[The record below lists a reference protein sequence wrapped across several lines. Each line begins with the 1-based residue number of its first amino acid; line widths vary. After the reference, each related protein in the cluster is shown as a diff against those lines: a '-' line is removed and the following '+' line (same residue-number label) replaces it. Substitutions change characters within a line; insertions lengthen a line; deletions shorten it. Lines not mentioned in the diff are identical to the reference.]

1 MSDKK
6 TQKNVVSCGAVV
18 YREHNGATQILLVR
32 PSLDRDV
39 WGIPKGHV
47 DKGETLE
54 QTALR
59 ETLEETGLHV
69 AIEDKLPEC
78 SIVRKG
84 EHKRVVTW
92 MARQISNDQ
101 LRTSDPDGEIVDARF
116 FDVDALPNVHA
127 YQKSTVAA
135 AASLAKQKIGEAQ
148 VTRAMCAGA
157 LIHQNE

>member
-1 MSDKK
+1 MSDKN

-18 YREHNGATQILLVR
+18 YREHDGVAQILLVR
-32 PSLDRDV
+32 PCSDRDV

-59 ETLEETGLHV
+59 ETLEETGLRV
-69 AIEDKLPEC
+69 VLEDKLPEC

-92 MARQISNDQ
+92 MARQASNDQ
-101 LRTSDPDGEIVDARF
+101 LRTSDPNGEIVDARF

-127 YQKSTVAA
+127 YQKSTVEAA
-135 AASLAKQKIGEAQ
+135 AALAKKKLEK
-148 VTRAMCAGA
+148 
-157 LIHQNE
+157 LK